1 MCVCT
6 SVYVCVCLC
15 TCACMCS
22 LVPML
27 VRRSGRVY
35 QECPG
40 GRYLSAPVCCQE
52 AHKLLLP
59 VHYVFRRAGASPVA
73 GRCIR
78 TVELASLWPSGTHR
92 NRSERQDETDG
103 ERERQELGE
112 GRKGNFEE
120 CVQHRLC
127 RTKHSS
133 SSVWCSRRVDVPQN
147 AGHKQWPGQP
157 SPDRAPLP
165 VFTAIGGVL
174 SVPGGSVRIQ
184 NDREGQCVLSAPTEW
199 HNLCLSVPWQSLG
212 HYACPAPLQAAL
224 SLLR

>member
-1 MCVCT
+1 MRAELRRCECVCAQ
-6 SVYVCVCLC
+6 VFVCVCVCLRA
-15 TCACMCS
+15 CACMCS

-27 VRRSGRVY
+27 VQRSGRVY

-40 GRYLSAPVCCQE
+40 DRYLSAPVCCQE

-78 TVELASLWPSGTHR
+78 TLELASLWPSGTHR

-147 AGHKQWPGQP
+147 AGHKQWPGAAFSRQGFP
-157 SPDRAPLP
+157 A
-165 VFTAIGGVL
+165 
-174 SVPGGSVRIQ
+174 SVHCHWRGPFCAR
-184 NDREGQCVLSAPTEW
+184 RQC
-199 HNLCLSVPWQSLG
+199 
-212 HYACPAPLQAAL
+212 
-224 SLLR
+224 